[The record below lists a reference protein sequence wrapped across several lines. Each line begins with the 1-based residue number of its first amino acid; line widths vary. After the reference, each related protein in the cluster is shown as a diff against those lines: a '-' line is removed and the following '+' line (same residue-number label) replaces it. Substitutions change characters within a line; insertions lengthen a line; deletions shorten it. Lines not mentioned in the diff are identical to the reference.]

1 MAGRVGVLLAGG
13 FEEIEAL
20 TVIDV
25 LRRAEFEVVVAGV
38 PAGPTVEGAH
48 GVTVS
53 VDAGLTELDAEDL
66 ALLVLPGGMPGS
78 VNLAENLEVQQLVR
92 DVHARG
98 RLVAAICAAPIALH
112 AAGILD
118 GKRVTSYPSFAE
130 HLTGAA
136 YTENVV
142 EKDGNI
148 VTSRGPGTALEF
160 ALALVEA
167 LGRPEAAVQL
177 RKNMLVGRPA

>member
-1 MAGRVGVLLAGG
+1 MTGKVGVLLAEG

-25 LRRAEFEVVVAGV
+25 LRRAKFEVVVAGV
-38 PAGPTVEGAH
+38 PAGPTIDGAH

-53 VDAGLTELDAEDL
+53 VDVDL
-66 ALLVLPGGMPGS
+66 AELAADELSLLVLPGGMPGA
-78 VNLAENLEVQQLVR
+78 VNLAESLEVLQLVR
-92 DVHARG
+92 DVHG
-98 RLVAAICAAPIALH
+98 KGELVGAICAAPIALH
-112 AAGILD
+112 AAGILE

-130 HLTGAA
+130 HLTGTA

-142 EKDGNI
+142 EKDGKI

-167 LGRPEAAVQL
+167 LGRPEVAIQL
-177 RKNMLVGRPA
+177 REDMLVG